1 MIQITRMAVAGSALL
16 VLIAC
21 APGADMSA
29 PSQETQSVP
38 SQPNVSISGSA
49 RIGVTRTLN

>member
-1 MIQITRMAVAGSALL
+1 MAIACSALL
-16 VLIAC
+16 ALTAC
-21 APGADMSA
+21 APAADMSA
-29 PSQETQSVP
+29 PSQGLQSTP